1 MNRLLTYASSVLA
14 CITGYSKPTKFEI
27 EDFMDRVAII
37 ESNNNPNAIGDN
49 GNAIGAYQM
58 HKDAFLDSVAWLR
71 VKHKLV
77 HELLACQK
85 RLKDHKQACSD
96 PFTARLLATAY
107 VELII
112 DRLKEDKQEI
122 TPMAVYMCYNMGYS
136 GAKRHSFNLN
146 EITTPYTRI
155 NMKRAKAVL
164 DTPPSR

>member
-1 MNRLLTYASSVLA
+1 MLA
-14 CITGYSKPTKFEI
+14 CLTGYSFEI
-27 EDFMDRVAII
+27 EDFIDRVAII

-58 HKDAFLDSVAWLR
+58 HKDAFLDAMAWLR
-71 VKHKLV
+71 VKHKLTY
-77 HELLACQK
+77 ELLVLQK
-85 RLKDHKQACSD
+85 MLKDHKRSCLD
-96 PFTARLLATAY
+96 PLTARLLATAY

-112 DRLKEDKQEI
+112 DRLKEDKQKV

-136 GAKRHSFNLN
+136 GAKRHSFNVN
-146 EITTPYTRI
+146 EITSHPTRI